1 MTTTPKAAATLEV
14 ERTFVEAKAEAP
26 VTSPPQVADATED
39 DVNSSEEE
47 DARVLD
53 RLDGGITDS
62 AHDSD
67 DYMSFDDLSDDHVKE
82 EIAAATRHSPGG
94 GVQNTPRLGSST
106 DPAPEDAA
114 DVEKSPP
121 AATIPGTCA
130 GGQDLVDATEALA
143 DAEKGPPA
151 ATISGTCAGGQ
162 GLVDA
167 TEAGADAEKGPP
179 AAIILGTC
187 AGGQGLVEAPVGTTN
202 VSGISNGSAS
212 THRPPPL

>member
-1 MTTTPKAAATLEV
+1 MATTPKAAATLEV

-82 EIAAATRHSPGG
+82 EIAAATRHAPFLRGDAAGGLATAVAGDGPRHPPSQSGGESHSPGG
-94 GVQNTPRLGSST
+94 G
-106 DPAPEDAA
+106 
-114 DVEKSPP
+114 
-121 AATIPGTCA
+121 
-130 GGQDLVDATEALA
+130 GG
-143 DAEKGPPA
+143 GP
-151 ATISGTCAGGQ
+151 
-162 GLVDA
+162 
-167 TEAGADAEKGPP
+167 K
-179 AAIILGTC
+179 
-187 AGGQGLVEAPVGTTN
+187 N
-202 VSGISNGSAS
+202 
-212 THRPPPL
+212 PPPPPDH